1 METTP
6 APAGVEGDRHD
17 RAVILDSDPGR
28 VKAELPIAPKHP
40 RDRTAPVFRR
50 LVERVYEIM
59 TATAGEQR
67 ASGIGHRLPSAQVT
81 QLLGVLDEVSHPTHG
96 GHADLAAL
104 ADSLSREIDRS

>member
-1 METTP
+1 M
-6 APAGVEGDRHD
+6 
-17 RAVILDSDPGR
+17 
-28 VKAELPIAPKHP
+28 PIALKHP

-81 QLLGVLDEVSHPTHG
+81 QLLGVLDEVSHPTRG

-104 ADSLSREIDRS
+104 ADALSREIDRSRKINRTVIPATRGACEKCSLVGWAQYAR